1 MRRDEQRE
9 PTPATPTGA
18 RSDPEADVAR
28 PGVPD
33 RPDERA
39 PREAVTGSPDQD
51 VTRRTGPGTGG
62 ATETA
67 GRMPHHE
74 GVHGR
79 RSAKG

>member
-1 MRRDEQRE
+1 MPHEK
-9 PTPATPTGA
+9 GH
-18 RSDPEADVAR
+18 DPR
-28 PGVPD
+28 PGSPAASD
-33 RPDERA
+33 DADERRREQPEPVA
-39 PREAVTGSPDQD
+39 GPGSREAVTGSGDQD